1 MPPRSKQYDYN
12 QSVDPLRA
20 VVLGYVLDR
29 KIATK
34 SDIDKARRWVDIV
47 MRETGVSGSVN
58 QFKLAACAG
67 HILGIV
73 TTDELTAVV
82 AAESLNCWFRAGC
95 GTPVEQP
102 PNLTHGALNMLCD
115 TYVALIDIPL
125 ARYNIERIFN
135 LIREIDVYGTGFA
148 FAAGARSSHAFA
160 KARRA
165 GTIPRCDVA
174 DLMAEALLGDKL
186 SRSKSPS
193 SQDCVAVIQEKMPE
207 LIEATGHDDLP
218 PLFYPLEITT
228 HDNGVVTR
236 LPTAPPRE
244 SRFNPV
250 TRSWSVVENGRVKA
264 WGWEDE
270 EPDLFLLGAPVSV
283 ITTPQ
288 GVIA

>member
-1 MPPRSKQYDYN
+1 MPRPKQYDYN
-12 QSVDPLRA
+12 QSVAPLRA

-34 SDIDKARRWVDIV
+34 SDIAQARRWVDIV
-47 MRETGVSGSVN
+47 MRETGVSGSCN
-58 QFKLAACAG
+58 QFKLAACSG
-67 HILGIV
+67 HILDMV
-73 TTDELTAVV
+73 TTDELTAIV

-95 GTPVEQP
+95 GTPAEQP
-102 PNLTHGALNMLCD
+102 PNLTHGALNLLGD
-115 TYVALIDIPL
+115 TYSALIDIPL

-148 FAAGARSSHAFA
+148 FAAGARSSNAFA
-160 KARRA
+160 KARKT
-165 GTIPRCDVA
+165 GTVPRCDVA
-174 DLMAEALLGDKL
+174 DLMAGAILGDKL
-186 SRSKSPS
+186 SRSKVPS

-207 LIEATGHDDLP
+207 LIEATWHDDLP

-228 HDNGVVTR
+228 YANGVVTL

-250 TRSWSVVENGRVKA
+250 TRTWAVVENGRVKV

-270 EPDLFLLGAPVSV
+270 EPPLDLLGSPVFV
-283 ITTPQ
+283 DTTPQ
-288 GVIA
+288 GVIV